1 MFKMNLRKIMYLILS
16 LLMAILLA
24 IYVDGTT
31 LSRSSSV
38 QKQTSAGL
46 AVGLGLQKTDTVTMP
61 IQISGISTDKY
72 IVTGLPETVD
82 VKLTGPSAL
91 VTAAMNTKNF
101 QVYTDLKGLSD
112 GSHQISLKVSGL
124 NHELTYKLNEKTYNI
139 NIAKRATQTFK
150 VQTIYNKEA
159 IADGYQVGDVTS
171 SVTTAQIVGSQT
183 AVASVNRVVASVQLN
198 RNTKEDTDK
207 EVALQAVDIN
217 GNAVNVTISPAT
229 AVVSIPIRAGTG
241 TKDIPV
247 KIDTKNGDASQFEIT
262 ADINTLKLSG
272 DAEKLA
278 KISSLT
284 ATVDL
289 SNIVQN
295 SQQTIDLNIPDGI
308 TSDHRSV
315 QVQIAPKQ

>member
-1 MFKMNLRKIMYLILS
+1 
-16 LLMAILLA
+16 MAILLA

-171 SVTTAQIVGSQT
+171 SVATAQIVGSQT

>member
-308 TSDHRSV
+308 TSDHQSV